1 MKPMDS
7 VPCLST
13 SPTSSFQSSFSE
25 SSHTLSLIHIFY
37 EVDPESFGAYA
48 YSYMS
53 TAASYVY
60 SFYGRFTQA
69 IQ

>member
-1 MKPMDS
+1 M
-7 VPCLST
+7 
-13 SPTSSFQSSFSE
+13 
-25 SSHTLSLIHIFY
+25 
-37 EVDPESFGAYA
+37 DPESFGAYA

-60 SFYGRFTQA
+60 SFYERFTTA